1 MKRLVKQ
8 TFHKNKSGGYK
19 KLHKRE
25 NDGFAGLTQRK
36 ISKVIMEDPK
46 LRKHS
51 IKFTNKARPRPFRVK
66 NVHNQHQIDLVNI
79 CNMAVTYN
87 GKTYNYIL
95 SLLDIFSRFHWLC
108 PLESKHSNSVTNEL
122 KRIYKMHGI
131 PKRIQSDNGG
141 EFKKHVKQFCEK
153 MKIKMVRCRPYHPQS
168 QGKVERSH
176 RVLRNKIHYDMSRNK
191 KHGLNWAKELQDY
204 AKCLNNEK
212 REELA

>member
-25 NDGFAGLTQRK
+25 NDEFAGLTQRK

-51 IKFTNKARPRPFRVK
+51 IKITNKARARPFRVK

-141 EFKKHVKQFCEK
+141 EFKKHVKKFCEK

-168 QGKVERSH
+168 QG
-176 RVLRNKIHYDMSRNK
+176 
-191 KHGLNWAKELQDY
+191 
-204 AKCLNNEK
+204 
-212 REELA
+212 